1 MSFHQSPAA
10 LCPPAGGLSTG
21 VSIAPTV
28 EAPVAPTHFPRSAFS
43 GGFDGN
49 PSVPTPAAGSA
60 KTGDG
65 STRSLDWGGSK
76 PSIPHAQAGEA
87 VTIPITD
94 TYITR
99 PYTTWI
105 PDRISMGCQLMG
117 LLPVSLARLSI
128 QGSR

>member
-1 MSFHQSPAA
+1 MTPHQSPAA
-10 LCPPAGGLSTG
+10 ASSAGLSAG
-21 VSIAPTV
+21 VSASLRA
-28 EAPVAPTHFPRSAFS
+28 EAPAAPIHFPRSAPF

-49 PSVPTPAAGSA
+49 PSIPTLAAGGA
-60 KTGDG
+60 KMGG
-65 STRSLDWGGSK
+65 VSTRFPDRADVTSDCIETK
-76 PSIPHAQAGEA
+76 AGEA

-94 TYITR
+94 TYTIR